1 VINIKI
7 YDLSLLI
14 SDDLPTYPGD
24 PVVRLAPKVEYKN
37 KGYNVTSVSM
47 GTHSGTHID
56 APLHLIDG
64 GGDINSLS
72 LGLFFGQA
80 TFVDIPKK
88 PNSPVTESDFK
99 NVEIPEGDILIVR
112 TGWEDMAYK
121 KDYFTGFPYFSPG
134 VSQHLISKKI
144 KALGTD
150 MPSVDGP
157 DSKGAFHKKMLSA
170 GIPLIE
176 ALVGLKQVCGQRMY
190 FSALPLN
197 IKAGDGSPTRAA
209 AIKL

>member
-1 VINIKI
+1 MIDIKI
-7 YDLSLLI
+7 YDLSLVI
-14 SDDLPTYPGD
+14 SEDLPTYPGD
-24 PVVRLAPKVEYKN
+24 PVVRLVPKVEYKFS
-37 KGYNVTSVSM
+37 GYNVTSVSM

-56 APLHLIDG
+56 APLHMLER
-64 GGDINSLS
+64 GGDINTLP
-72 LGLFFGQA
+72 LNCFFGLA
-80 TFVDIPKK
+80 TYIDIPKQ
-88 PNSPVTESDFK
+88 SGTAITETDLGK
-99 NVEIPEGDILIVR
+99 IEIPAGDILIVR
-112 TGWEDMAYK
+112 TGWEDMAYRK
-121 KDYFTGFPYFSPG
+121 GYFTDFPYFS
-134 VSQHLISKKI
+134 SQAAQYLISRKL

-157 DSKGAFHKKMLSA
+157 EQKGAFHKEMLAA

-197 IKAGDGSPTRAA
+197 IKDADGSPVRAA